1 MNFQFW
7 KLEVET
13 LRLNLM
19 NHDSRDSLCCSCNMY
34 FTNLWTWLMKIIT
47 SRWLMWYGSMINLC
61 FFMFF
66 ISNSS
71 FYMFLLTYMY
81 QKLKNIYIFK
91 KSLRDSLPNREL
103 LKMVAPAP
111 ASAPASRSRFWKF
124 EVKPIGRL
132 SLLDLAYELWWGP
145 FEFF

>member
-1 MNFQFW
+1 MVKLSLQVQLWWSMMINAIEFQFW

-19 NHDSRDSLCCSCNMY
+19 NHDSWDSICCSCNMY
-34 FTNLWTWLMKIIT
+34 FTILWTWLMTIII

-66 ISNSS
+66 MSISS

-81 QKLKNIYIFK
+81 QKLKNIKNIYIFK

-111 ASAPASRSRFWKF
+111 VFAPAPAPK
-124 EVKPIGRL
+124 
-132 SLLDLAYELWWGP
+132 
-145 FEFF
+145 

>member
-1 MNFQFW
+1 
-7 KLEVET
+7 
-13 LRLNLM
+13 
-19 NHDSRDSLCCSCNMY
+19 
-34 FTNLWTWLMKIIT
+34 
-47 SRWLMWYGSMINLC
+47 MWYGSMINLC

-66 ISNSS
+66 MSISS

-111 ASAPASRSRFWKF
+111 ASAPAPAPAPK
-124 EVKPIGRL
+124 
-132 SLLDLAYELWWGP
+132 
-145 FEFF
+145 